1 MNKKIRKGYAFDN
14 GGTVMPDVGPRRAE
28 PNLDQKFKK
37 GGKSCRSMGGAMDKA
52 DKGQAVLV
60 KKTGGCMTTRSM
72 GGAMDK
78 AGKGQAVMVKKT
90 GGSMMKRAMG
100 GVAKE
105 RKGFPFT

>member
-1 MNKKIRKGYAFDN
+1 MNKKLRKKCGFDN
-14 GGTVMPDVGPRRAE
+14 GGQVAPDVGPRRAE

-37 GGKSCRSMGGAMDKA
+37 GGKSCRSMGGAMAKA
-52 DKGQAVLV
+52 DKGEPVI
-60 KKTGGCMTTRSM
+60 
-72 GGAMDK
+72 
-78 AGKGQAVMVKKT
+78 VKKT